1 MPPPLP
7 WTNTSPLIITH
18 ACRDVGLSIGAWIE
32 SQKRNWVSLSCESS
46 IVCSFGTL
54 SSFLS
59 SSILAGLIFPWSC
72 AATAP
77 ENSHVQTP
85 CCVSETLC
93 PYSLY
98 LPWWFLGLRRS
109 CDSDIRLCFLIY
121 FFWDSSSLNSN
132 FFPLWS
138 EKGYL
143 NFKACDRN
151 ILSTGTDH
159 TGNFCPIYDFTSLR
173 QIKQTKF

>member
-1 MPPPLP
+1 MPPPPSLNKHKPTHHYRNNVFKKISPEIDIFQWKNYGMPPPLP

-85 CCVSETLC
+85 RCVSETLC
-93 PYSLY
+93 HYSLY

-109 CDSDIRLCFLIY
+109 CDSDIRLCF
-121 FFWDSSSLNSN
+121 
-132 FFPLWS
+132 
-138 EKGYL
+138 
-143 NFKACDRN
+143 
-151 ILSTGTDH
+151 
-159 TGNFCPIYDFTSLR
+159 
-173 QIKQTKF
+173 